1 MAALIGVSH
10 ATTLA
15 PIGFESQV
23 QDSDAIIYGRVI
35 SKSSKIVPSKKG
47 DVIVTLTKVESL
59 ETFSGSTSKIVEL
72 SSLGGTVNGVTM
84 EVDGMP
90 KLQPGEE
97 YVLFVKDNGDT
108 ICPILGWSQG
118 ACKVSSEPDGMAFLS
133 IPTLLTSEAHKALTA
148 ILEET
153 RKATG
158 PTSLAVAKLLLA
170 EERVEKKFPS
180 QSPFAPAAV
189 TLDQFRDLVKHY
201 SVRE

>member
-1 MAALIGVSH
+1 MASGSH

-35 SKSSKIVPSKKG
+35 SQSSKIVPSAKG
-47 DVIVTLTKVESL
+47 DVIMTLTKVESL
-59 ETFSGSTSKIVEL
+59 ETFSGSTAKVVEL

-84 EVDGMP
+84 AVDGMP

-108 ICPILGWSQG
+108 VCPILGWSQG
-118 ACKVSSEPDGMAFLS
+118 ACQVSSEPDGMSFLS
-133 IPTLLTSEAHKALTA
+133 IPTLLTSEAQKALTA

-153 RKATG
+153 KKAAG
-158 PTSLAVAKLLLA
+158 PTSIAVAKLLLA

-189 TLDQFRDLVKHY
+189 TLDQFRDLVEHY
-201 SVRE
+201 SAKE